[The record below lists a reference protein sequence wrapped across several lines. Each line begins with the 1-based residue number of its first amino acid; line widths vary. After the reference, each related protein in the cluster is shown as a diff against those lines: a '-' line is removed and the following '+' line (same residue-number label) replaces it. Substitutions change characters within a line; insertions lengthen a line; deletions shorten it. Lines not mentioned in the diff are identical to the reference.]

1 MNLQE
6 NLQQNKLDD
15 EWIKNFEN
23 TDKLYENFY
32 KDDIY
37 YVNLKFFY
45 VNRLNELEKIKMENF
60 FMSQPN
66 YILRE
71 EILHIIKKSI
81 TDNDNN
87 KQYSLLSLLKYN
99 ITLDVDD
106 MKNFLQK
113 EDKYQDEERKF
124 LTIIKNIDTI
134 KFDKTISMFQDLN
147 DLILIF
153 YEKTKELKKKEPDRC
168 TKKIYLRRSSKKK
181 TIKKQYKD

>member
-1 MNLQE
+1 MNLE
-6 NLQQNKLDD
+6 YNKLDD

-32 KDDIY
+32 KDDLY
-37 YVNLKFFY
+37 YINLKIFY
-45 VNRLNELEKIKMENF
+45 VNRLNELEKIKIENF
-60 FMSQPN
+60 LMSQPN
-66 YILRE
+66 YVLRE

-81 TDNDNN
+81 NDCDNN

-99 ITLDVDD
+99 ITIDADD
-106 MKNFLQK
+106 IKNFLVNNR
-113 EDKYQDEERKF
+113 EDKEKPF
-124 LTIIKNIDTI
+124 LTVVKNIDTI

-153 YEKTKELKKKEPDRC
+153 YEKTKELKKKDLDKC
-168 TKKIYLRRSSKKK
+168 TKKIYLRCSSKKK